1 MPTIQLR
8 TRLDGELKRKGDAVL
23 KSLGLDAS
31 TFVSMAMA
39 QLVNRR
45 GLPFAVT
52 EADEAYF
59 ASEYGLDPVQ
69 AARVGRKLRT
79 EAARARAAGNLGE
92 VATAADLAT

>member
-8 TRLDGELKRKGDAVL
+8 TRVDSALKRKGDAVL

-31 TFVSMAMA
+31 TFVSMALA

-52 EADEAYF
+52 EADADYF
-59 ASEYGLDPVQ
+59 ASEYGITPAQ
-69 AARVGRKLRT
+69 AARVGRKLRVET
-79 EAARARAAGNLGE
+79 ASARRTGKLIEITA
-92 VATAADLAT
+92 AADLAP

>member
-1 MPTIQLR
+1 M
-8 TRLDGELKRKGDAVL
+8 L

-45 GLPFAVT
+45 GLPFAVA

-59 ASEYGLDPVQ
+59 ASEYGIDSAQ
-69 AARVGRKLRT
+69 ADRVGRKLRSET
-79 EAARARAAGNLGE
+79 ARARASGKLGE
-92 VATAADLAT
+92 VATAADLAP

>member
-1 MPTIQLR
+1 M
-8 TRLDGELKRKGDAVL
+8 L

-59 ASEYGLDPVQ
+59 ASEYGIDPGQ
-69 AARVGRKLRT
+69 AALVGRRLRGET
-79 EAARARAAGNLGE
+79 SRARASGKLAE
-92 VATAADLAT
+92 VATAADLAP